1 MPLEIVEQFNLFSS
15 PFGLFVCVKNKKINN
30 LLFFVSVLIFVS
42 HPCCFVYVMIELHVT
57 KNSDIIDTKLFGYY
71 VYQTFLNVTVLV
83 TIFENLTESGGK
95 KVMFNEIKLLSR
107 CLEKYCEKSHRTK
120 TYEHR
125 SGFPLVVIEIVT
137 LTVLLIDML
146 VTAFY
151 YKSKHIFHYII
162 LITIPNAFLAMA
174 ETRLFLVLKVIQ
186 NRYARINDCL
196 MAIYKQEKR
205 VWETGEVFVSID
217 LGRDGYSL
225 TQSQIMKIHS
235 RLTRLTANLC
245 HTFSLQIGCEIVNF
259 FIGLVINIFFLVN
272 FSTKKVTFTNPQF
285 VFTKL
290 LNSYWAVFFLC
301 KLWFIIYNFVATQKK
316 VLGRA
321 A

>member
-1 MPLEIVEQFNLFSS
+1 
-15 PFGLFVCVKNKKINN
+15 
-30 LLFFVSVLIFVS
+30 
-42 HPCCFVYVMIELHVT
+42 
-57 KNSDIIDTKLFGYY
+57 
-71 VYQTFLNVTVLV
+71 
-83 TIFENLTESGGK
+83 
-95 KVMFNEIKLLSR
+95 
-107 CLEKYCEKSHRTK
+107 
-120 TYEHR
+120 
-125 SGFPLVVIEIVT
+125 
-137 LTVLLIDML
+137 
-146 VTAFY
+146 
-151 YKSKHIFHYII
+151 
-162 LITIPNAFLAMA
+162 
-174 ETRLFLVLKVIQ
+174 
-186 NRYARINDCL
+186 

-235 RLTRLTANLC
+235 RLTRMTSNLC

-316 VLGRA
+316 GNWPVEFIQKLMNRTNDDRLKIQLHMFLNQLVHDSVKLSILGFLPLDFSIFYRILIA
-321 A
+321 TCSYCLIFLQFRIAELLDE